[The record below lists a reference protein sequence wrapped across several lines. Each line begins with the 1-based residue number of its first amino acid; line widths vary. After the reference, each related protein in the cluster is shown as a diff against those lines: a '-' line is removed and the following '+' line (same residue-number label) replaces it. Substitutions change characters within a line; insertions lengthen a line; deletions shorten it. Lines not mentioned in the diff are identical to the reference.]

1 MKTQQIITAVLLGI
15 VAVVA
20 IRGAMKPNLGLLK
33 FNVKDNR
40 AYGYGFTDDRSLG
53 VVRNLMKEHPQVDTL
68 VLKKMSGTRDSAR
81 NIILARDIRKR
92 GLNTHLD
99 SNSMIASGA
108 VDLFLA
114 GKRRTMECGALIGV
128 HSWSISGA
136 RDTIRISP
144 SDIGYD
150 RSQKYH
156 EDFLSDMGIDPA
168 FYVFTRAAAEPED
181 MHYMSAEEINRF
193 GLTTE
198 PLECGR

>member
-15 VAVVA
+15 VAIVA
-20 IRGAMKPNLGLLK
+20 VRGAMKPDLGLLK
-33 FNVKDNR
+33 FKVKDSR
-40 AYGYGFTDDRSLG
+40 AYGYGYTDDRSLS
-53 VVRNLMKEHPQVDTL
+53 VVRNLMKDSPQVDTL

-128 HSWSISGA
+128 HSWSISGS

-144 SDIGYD
+144 KDIGYD

-156 EDFLSDMGIDPA
+156 ENFLRDMGIDPS
-168 FYVFTRAAAEPED
+168 FYAFTRAAAEPED
-181 MHYMSAEEINRF
+181 MHYMSVEEINRF
-193 GLTTE
+193 GLTSE
-198 PLECGR
+198 PLECD